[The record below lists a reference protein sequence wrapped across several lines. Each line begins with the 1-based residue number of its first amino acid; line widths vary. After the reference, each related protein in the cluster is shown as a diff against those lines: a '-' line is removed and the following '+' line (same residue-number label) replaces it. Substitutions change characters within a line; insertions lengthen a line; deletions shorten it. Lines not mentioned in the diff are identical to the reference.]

1 MTQIAKLNDQFVRI
15 VRTQETVA
23 FSQQKNWVLVEYDI
37 DLAPN
42 RRQNRRW
49 LPIETTQFTWVRDY
63 AE

>member
-1 MTQIAKLNDQFVRI
+1 MAQIARLRDQLVRI
-15 VRTQETVA
+15 VRTAESVA

-49 LPIETTQFTWVRDY
+49 FPVATTQFDWVREYLD
-63 AE
+63 